1 MKSFLWVI
9 NFLTVIPTGK
19 RWCVIQPKMGNAVF
33 WFPII
38 GLLIGFMLTFVYI
51 PATRFFPH
59 LVADAIILIIY
70 IVITGGFHLDGFA
83 DTCDGIFGG
92 NTREKRL
99 DIMRDSQIGSYGA
112 LCLICTVGLKYACL
126 VSIDPEAVAGL
137 SFISDHKTISDL
149 NPLYLYAC
157 EKGKVLLFMCAIGR
171 WSQILGAALSS
182 YARDEGGTGK
192 IIIENVKIRHAL
204 FSAFIPGI
212 LIFLFCGIKGIF
224 IFLITLIVV
233 ILFVSYMKKK
243 IGGMTGDTLGALNE
257 ISELA
262 VLLSFLV
269 IQCQN

>member
-1 MKSFLWVI
+1 M
-9 NFLTVIPTGK
+9 
-19 RWCVIQPKMGNAVF
+19 F

-51 PATRFFPH
+51 PVTRFFPH

-92 NTREKRL
+92 STREKRL
-99 DIMRDSQIGSYGA
+99 DIMRDSRTGSYGA
-112 LCLICTVGLKYACL
+112 LCLICTVGLKYVCL

-137 SFISDHKTISDL
+137 SFISDHTTIKDL

-182 YARDEGGTGK
+182 YARDGGGTGK
-192 IIIENVKIRHAL
+192 IIVENVKMRHAL
-204 FSAFIPGI
+204 FSSLIPGI

-224 IFLITLIVV
+224 IFFIVFFAV
-233 ILFVSYMKKK
+233 TLFVSYIKKK

-257 ISELA
+257 VSELT
-262 VLLSFLV
+262 VLLSFL
-269 IQCQN
+269 II

>member
-19 RWCVIQPKMGNAVF
+19 RWCVIQPKVGYAVF

-92 NTREKRL
+92 NTKKKRL

-112 LCLICTVGLKYACL
+112 LCLICTVGLKYVCL
-126 VSIDPEAVAGL
+126 ISIDPKALAGL
-137 SFISDHKTISDL
+137 SFISDYKTINDL
-149 NPLYLYAC
+149 NPVYLYAC
-157 EKGKVLLFMCAIGR
+157 EKGKVLLFMCSLGR
-171 WSQILGAALSS
+171 WSQVLGAGLSN

-192 IIIENVKIRHAL
+192 IIIENVKMRHAL
-204 FSAFIPGI
+204 YSSFIPGI
-212 LIFLFCGIKGIF
+212 LIFLFCGIKGIL
-224 IFLITLIVV
+224 IFSTVFFVV
-233 ILFVSYMKKK
+233 IFFVSYMKKK
-243 IGGMTGDTLGALNE
+243 LGGMTGDTLGALNE
-257 ISELA
+257 ISELT
-262 VLLSFLV
+262 VLLSFLLL
-269 IQCQN
+269 

>member
-1 MKSFLWVI
+1 M
-9 NFLTVIPTGK
+9 
-19 RWCVIQPKMGNAVF
+19 F

-70 IVITGGFHLDGFA
+70 IIMTGGFHLDGFA

-99 DIMRDSQIGSYGA
+99 DIMRDSRTGSYGA

-126 VSIDPEAVAGL
+126 VSIDPEAVARL
-137 SFISDHKTISDL
+137 SFISDHKTIKDL
-149 NPLYLYAC
+149 NPVYLYAC
-157 EKGKVLLFMCAIGR
+157 EKGKVLFFMCAISR
-171 WSQILGAALSS
+171 WSQVLGAALSG

-192 IIIENVKIRHAL
+192 IIVENVKMRHAF
-204 FSAFIPGI
+204 FSSLIPGI
-212 LIFLFCGIKGIF
+212 LIFLLCGIKGIF
-224 IFLITLIVV
+224 IFFIVLIAV
-233 ILFVSYMKKK
+233 ILLVSYIKKK

-257 ISELA
+257 VSELA

-269 IQCQN
+269 I

>member
-1 MKSFLWVI
+1 MKDFLWAL
-9 NFLTVIPTGK
+9 NFLTTVPTGK
-19 RWCVIQPKMGNAVF
+19 RWCERQPKIGNVVF

-51 PATRFFPH
+51 PVTRFFPH

-99 DIMRDSQIGSYGA
+99 DIMRDSRTGSYGA
-112 LCLICTVGLKYACL
+112 LCLICTVGLKYVCL

-137 SFISDHKTISDL
+137 SFISDHTTIKDL

-157 EKGKVLLFMCAIGR
+157 EKGKVLLFMCATGR

-182 YARDEGGTGK
+182 YARDGGGTGK
-192 IIIENVKIRHAL
+192 IIVENVKMRHAL
-204 FSAFIPGI
+204 FSSLIPGI

-224 IFLITLIVV
+224 IFFIVFFTV
-233 ILFVSYMKKK
+233 TFFVSYIKKK

-257 ISELA
+257 VSELT

-269 IQCQN
+269 I

>member
-1 MKSFLWVI
+1 MKDFFWALK
-9 NFLTVIPTGK
+9 FLTTIPAGK
-19 RWCVIQPKMGNAVF
+19 RWCERQPTVGKVVF

-38 GLLIGFMLTFVYI
+38 GLLIGFMLTFIYI

-70 IVITGGFHLDGFA
+70 IVVTGGFHLDGFA

-92 NTREKRL
+92 STRERRL
-99 DIMRDSQIGSYGA
+99 GIMRDSQIGSYGA

-137 SFISDHKTISDL
+137 SFISDHKTISGL

-157 EKGKVLLFMCAIGR
+157 EKGKVLLVMCALGR
-171 WSQILGAALSS
+171 WSQVLGAALSS

-204 FSAFIPGI
+204 YSSFIPGI

-224 IFLITLIVV
+224 IFCAVFFVV
-233 ILFVSYMKKK
+233 IFLVSYMKKK

-257 ISELA
+257 VSELT
-262 VLLSFLV
+262 VLLSFL
-269 IQCQN
+269 II

>member
-1 MKSFLWVI
+1 MKDFFWALK
-9 NFLTVIPTGK
+9 FLTTIPAGK
-19 RWCVIQPKMGNAVF
+19 RWCERQPTVGKVVF

-38 GLLIGFMLTFVYI
+38 GLLIGFMLTFIYI

-70 IVITGGFHLDGFA
+70 IVVTGGFHLDGFA

-92 NTREKRL
+92 STRERRL
-99 DIMRDSQIGSYGA
+99 GIMRDSQIGSYGA
-112 LCLICTVGLKYACL
+112 LCLICTVGLKYICL
-126 VSIDPEAVAGL
+126 VSIDPKSIAGL
-137 SFISDHKTISDL
+137 SFISDYKTINDL
-149 NPLYLYAC
+149 NPVYLYAC

-171 WSQILGAALSS
+171 WSQILGAALSN

-204 FSAFIPGI
+204 FSSFVPGI

-224 IFLITLIVV
+224 IFFIVFIIV
-233 ILFVSYMKKK
+233 IFFVSYIKKK

-257 ISELA
+257 LSELT

-269 IQCQN
+269 I

>member
-1 MKSFLWVI
+1 MKDFFWAL
-9 NFLTVIPTGK
+9 NFLTTVPAGK
-19 RWCVIQPKMGNAVF
+19 RWGKREPKVGNVVF

-38 GLLIGFMLTFVYI
+38 GLLMGGVLTFVYI

-92 NTREKRL
+92 STREKRL
-99 DIMRDSQIGSYGA
+99 DIMRDSRTGSYGV
-112 LCLICTVGLKYACL
+112 LCLICTVGLKYICL
-126 VSIDPEAVAGL
+126 ISIDPKAVAGL
-137 SFISDHKTISDL
+137 SFISDHKTITDL
-149 NPLYLYAC
+149 NPVYLYAC

-182 YARDEGGTGK
+182 YAREGGGTGK
-192 IIIENVKIRHAL
+192 IIIENVKMRHAL
-204 FSAFIPGI
+204 FSSFIPGI

-224 IFLITLIVV
+224 IFFIVLIAV

-257 ISELA
+257 VSELT

-269 IQCQN
+269 I

>member
-1 MKSFLWVI
+1 MKDFLWAL
-9 NFLTVIPTGK
+9 NFLTTVPTGK
-19 RWCVIQPKMGNAVF
+19 RWCERQPKIGNVVF

-38 GLLIGFMLTFVYI
+38 GLLIGFMLTFAYI

-92 NTREKRL
+92 STREKRL
-99 DIMRDSQIGSYGA
+99 DIMRDSRTGSYGA
-112 LCLICTVGLKYACL
+112 LCLVCTVGLKYICL

-137 SFISDHKTISDL
+137 SFISDHKAINDL
-149 NPLYLYAC
+149 NPVYLYAC
-157 EKGKVLLFMCAIGR
+157 EKGKVLFFMCAIGR
-171 WSQILGAALSS
+171 WSQVLGAALSS
-182 YARDEGGTGK
+182 YARSEGGTGK
-192 IIIENVKIRHAL
+192 IIVENVKIRHAL
-204 FSAFIPGI
+204 FSALMPGM

-224 IFLITLIVV
+224 IFFIVLIAV

-257 ISELA
+257 VSELI

-269 IQCQN
+269 I